1 MLPKKTLKKGDILLG
16 LASSGLH
23 SNGFSLVRHIMTM
36 HKLDVHSP
44 APFAKG
50 KSLGD
55 ALLIPTRIYVKNCL
69 KAIRKYPDAVKALAH
84 ITGGGVE
91 NIPRVLPDKLAVTID
106 ASAWPKQPVFQWLQE
121 AGNIPLAELR
131 RTFNCGIGIVLIVS
145 ADSAPV
151 ISKLLAKEGETVY
164 TLGQVVPRK
173 KEAVIIHG

>member
-1 MLPKKTLKKGDILLG
+1 M
-16 LASSGLH
+16 
-23 SNGFSLVRHIMTM
+23 
-36 HKLDVHSP
+36 
-44 APFAKG
+44 
-50 KSLGD
+50 
-55 ALLIPTRIYVKNCL
+55 
-69 KAIRKYPDAVKALAH
+69 
-84 ITGGGVE
+84 E